1 MGKVKEL
8 AFWLAS
14 CVYKHG
20 MSEREIVEIA
30 TILFVCEDGLDY
42 SSWLRRQVRYIK
54 QNPEVFGYGSNEK
67 KPPY

>member
-20 MSEREIVEIA
+20 MSEREIVEVT
-30 TILFVCEDGLDY
+30 TILLGDEYGLDN
-42 SSWLRRQVRYIK
+42 SSWLHRQIRYIMR
-54 QNPEVFGYGSNEK
+54 NPEVFGYGSNEK